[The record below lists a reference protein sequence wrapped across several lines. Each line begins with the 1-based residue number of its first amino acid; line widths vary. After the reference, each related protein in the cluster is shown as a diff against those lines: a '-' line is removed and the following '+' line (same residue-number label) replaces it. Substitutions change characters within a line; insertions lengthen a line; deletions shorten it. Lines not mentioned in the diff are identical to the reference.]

1 MSHEK
6 FLIHFPSFGAF
17 AHFRILSW
25 FSAQT
30 YHFTM
35 PLGINILLNQT
46 RQQILSFAYITFW
59 QKDATYLASSFQFFF
74 FAKESFYPIW
84 LAAQNFCDKTKKKT
98 FQKGSQFYRLNHIGT
113 NIKHSKPHQVWFLS
127 KKKCFSKKK
136 KKRRIK
142 VLRVKRDH
150 RLSGHLRSLIECA
163 TRLFTNKPHAKQQNA
178 SGRPPSE
185 SRSLNNILLLLYYT
199 SYTIIL

>member
-1 MSHEK
+1 MSHQK

-136 KKRRIK
+136 KRRIK

-150 RLSGHLRSLIECA
+150 RWSGHLRSLIERVRVC
-163 TRLFTNKPHAKQQNA
+163 LQTNRTPNNKTHQADRHQN
-178 SGRPPSE
+178 PV
-185 SRSLNNILLLLYYT
+185 L
-199 SYTIIL
+199 

>member
-113 NIKHSKPHQVWFLS
+113 NIKHSKPHQVWFS
-127 KKKCFSKKK
+127 FKNKCFSEKEKTHISVAGQK
-136 KKRRIK
+136 G
-142 VLRVKRDH
+142 
-150 RLSGHLRSLIECA
+150 SSFERSLAVINWTC

>member
-127 KKKCFSKKK
+127 KKSVFQKKEK
-136 KKRRIK
+136 THKSVAGQKG
-142 VLRVKRDH
+142 
-150 RLSGHLRSLIECA
+150 SSFERSLAVINWTC
-163 TRLFTNKPHAKQQNA
+163 TLLFTNKPHAKQQNA
-178 SGRPPSE
+178 SSRPPSE